1 MLCFGEE
8 VDVRIE
14 RWTGSELPGAIV
26 GLLRETIEH
35 LGMGEH
41 ELETSLGIATSDR
54 GLTFLASDDA
64 RPVGVLIAAP
74 DRATGGAFVRWLVVD
89 PANRRRGVGTALV
102 DALAATPGITSLS
115 GMVDRDDPAASS
127 FWLGRGWT
135 VASPRPGRSCQRM
148 GAALTGDRP
157 AAA

>member
-1 MLCFGEE
+1 MR
-8 VDVRIE
+8 VE
-14 RWTGSELPGAIV
+14 RWTGSKLPEV
-26 GLLRETIEH
+26 LVELLRETIEH

-74 DRATGGAFVRWLVVD
+74 DRATGAAFVRWLVVD
-89 PANRRRGVGTALV
+89 PNHRRRGVGTALV
-102 DALAATPGITSLS
+102 DALAETPEITSLS
-115 GMVDRDDPAASS
+115 GMVDQRDLAASS
-127 FWLGRGWT
+127 FWRDRGWT
-135 VASPRPGRSCQRM
+135 VASPRPGRSYQRM
-148 GAALTGDRP
+148 GAALIADRP

>member
-1 MLCFGEE
+1 MR
-8 VDVRIE
+8 VE
-14 RWTGSELPGAIV
+14 RWTGSKLPEV
-26 GLLRETIEH
+26 LVELLRETIEH
-35 LGMGEH
+35 VGLGEH
-41 ELETSLGIATSDR
+41 ELEASLGIATSDR

-74 DRATGGAFVRWLVVD
+74 DRATGAAFIRWLVVD
-89 PANRRRGVGTALV
+89 PNHRRRGVGTALV
-102 DALAATPGITSLS
+102 DALAETPEITSLS
-115 GMVDRDDPAASS
+115 GMVDQDDPVASS

-148 GAALTGDRP
+148 GAALIADRP

>member
-1 MLCFGEE
+1 MR
-8 VDVRIE
+8 VE
-14 RWTGSELPGAIV
+14 RWTGSKLPEV
-26 GLLRETIEH
+26 MVELLRETIEH
-35 LGMGEH
+35 VGLGEH
-41 ELETSLGIATSDR
+41 ELEASLGIATSDR

-74 DRATGGAFVRWLVVD
+74 DRATGAAFIRWLVVD
-89 PANRRRGVGTALV
+89 PNHRRRGVGTALA
-102 DALAATPGITSLS
+102 DALAETPEITSLS
-115 GMVDRDDPAASS
+115 GMVDQDDPVAAS
-127 FWLGRGWT
+127 FWYDRGWT